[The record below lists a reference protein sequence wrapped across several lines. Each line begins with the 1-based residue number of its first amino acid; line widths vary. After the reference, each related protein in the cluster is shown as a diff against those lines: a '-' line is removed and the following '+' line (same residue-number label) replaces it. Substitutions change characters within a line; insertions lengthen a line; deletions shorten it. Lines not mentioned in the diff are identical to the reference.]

1 MKLEFLQINLL
12 HVFVIGV
19 IFVYIGYNK
28 EETPYWIYNILYVLA
43 VLIVLLIDIRN
54 INVTN
59 LTHLNKRNIIKI
71 VHLVVI
77 LPLILYVAYT
87 RTLSP
92 MMYDSLLW
100 IGVVVILYHAYR
112 SFTRYQSLQEAKLE
126 NFSGKIDN

>member
-1 MKLEFLQINLL
+1 MGLRYSFLQINLL

-28 EETPYWIYNILYVLA
+28 EETPYWIFNVLYVLA
-43 VLIVLLIDIRN
+43 ALMVLLIDIRN
-54 INVTN
+54 ISLTN
-59 LTHLNKRNIIKI
+59 LTNQRNIIKLA
-71 VHLVVI
+71 HLIII

-87 RTLSP
+87 RNLSP
-92 MMYDSLLW
+92 LMYDSLLW

-126 NFSGKIDN
+126 NFSGEIEK